1 MLKFDERDLMNE
13 MFTIW
18 VNIILDEIL
27 LTLQNMYEYIVLE

>member
-27 LTLQNMYEYIVLE
+27 LTLQNMYE